1 MMNKAGSAP
10 QIKLCSCLT
19 QVRLARTVI
28 LPGGSQLK
36 HKVSP
41 DEHTLAQTKS
51 WKSGEREI
59 LKEKE
64 ERFGN

>member
-1 MMNKAGSAP
+1 MSNPS
-10 QIKLCSCLT
+10 
-19 QVRLARTVI
+19 QVSQDGDPAR
-28 LPGGSQLK
+28 GSQLK